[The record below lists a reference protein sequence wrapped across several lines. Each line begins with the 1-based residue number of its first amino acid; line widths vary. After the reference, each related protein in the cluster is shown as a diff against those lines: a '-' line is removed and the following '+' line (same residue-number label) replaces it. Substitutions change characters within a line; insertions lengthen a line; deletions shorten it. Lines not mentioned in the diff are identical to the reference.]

1 MNVGCVLINAL
12 DVRTR
17 EADANRF
24 IQQGS
29 AQRQLENIPSA
40 ELGEFSEE
48 KNSWRYDEEETGEIK
63 TPHYRQDCMGHLF
76 ISAWR
81 IHMWQN
87 IKVHYTGIIPRSKV
101 IVGQIKEVRWRFWEE

>member
-1 MNVGCVLINAL
+1 MSKKQKNPGKIFFTFVMCMNVGCVLINAL

-40 ELGEFSEE
+40 DWGNFSRG
-48 KNSWRYDEEETGEIK
+48 KK
-63 TPHYRQDCMGHLF
+63 FL
-76 ISAWR
+76 AL
-81 IHMWQN
+81 
-87 IKVHYTGIIPRSKV
+87 
-101 IVGQIKEVRWRFWEE
+101 

>member
-1 MNVGCVLINAL
+1 MCMNVGCVLINAL

-48 KNSWRYDEEETGEIK
+48 K
-63 TPHYRQDCMGHLF
+63 
-76 ISAWR
+76 
-81 IHMWQN
+81 
-87 IKVHYTGIIPRSKV
+87 IPGVMMRK
-101 IVGQIKEVRWRFWEE
+101 KLEK